1 MPKRPRY
8 DPADDEPKVGDI
20 WRREE
25 LIAAGDYV
33 WRHYLLLEEEGDGD
47 YPGCFTALRLNDGE
61 KMPIYFNFQ
70 LDDWRWV
77 A

>member
-1 MPKRPRY
+1 MPKRPKY
-8 DPADDEPKVGDI
+8 NLEDDDPKVGDI

-33 WRHYLLLEEEGDGD
+33 WHHYLLLEAEADVF
-47 YPGCFTALRLNDGE
+47 YPGSFTALRLNDGE
-61 KMPIYFNFQ
+61 TMPIYFNFE
-70 LDDWRWV
+70 LDEWRWV

>member
-1 MPKRPRY
+1 MPKRPKY

-25 LIAAGDYV
+25 LIAAGDYI
-33 WRHYLLLEEEGDGD
+33 WRHYLLLEAYDD
-47 YPGCFTALRLNDGE
+47 SPGSFTALRLDDGE
-61 KMPIYFNFQ
+61 TMPIYFNFE
-70 LDDWRWV
+70 LDEWRWV

>member
-8 DPADDEPKVGDI
+8 DPADDDPKVGDI

-33 WRHYLLLEEEGDGD
+33 WRHYLLLEAYYD
-47 YPGCFTALRLNDGE
+47 YPSSFTALRMDDGE
-61 KMPIYFNFQ
+61 TMPIYFNFE
-70 LDDWRWV
+70 LYECRWL

>member
-1 MPKRPRY
+1 MPKRPKY

-25 LIAAGDYV
+25 LIAAGDYI
-33 WRHYLLLEEEGDGD
+33 WRYYLLQEDFEDA
-47 YPGCFTALRLNDGE
+47 PGSFTALRLDDGE
-61 KMPIYFNFQ
+61 TVPIYFNFQ
-70 LDDWRWV
+70 LDDWRFH